1 MALLLTSC
9 GASKVRTEVVNS
21 ATGTSISITQSA
33 NGGQTTVD
41 VKPSVAVS
49 ADSTKILTK

>member
-1 MALLLTSC
+1 MVLLLTSC
-9 GASKVRTEVVNS
+9 GTSKVRTEVINS

-41 VKPSVAVS
+41 VKPSVS
-49 ADSTKILTK
+49 IDSTKVL